1 MSRKSINSN
10 IGGACLKCVI
20 EERDHS
26 MSRKSINSN
35 IGGACLKCVI
45 EKGPLY
51 EQKKY

>member
-35 IGGACLKCVI
+35 IVRYGRQATV
-45 EKGPLY
+45 
-51 EQKKY
+51 